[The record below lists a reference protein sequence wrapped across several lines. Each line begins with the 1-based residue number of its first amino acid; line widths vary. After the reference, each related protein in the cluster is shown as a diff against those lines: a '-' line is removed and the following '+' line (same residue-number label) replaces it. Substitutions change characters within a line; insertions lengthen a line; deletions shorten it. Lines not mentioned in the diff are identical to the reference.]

1 MIFTPFSGRL
11 RLAATL
17 LFLSF
22 FAAILS
28 PCANADAITIDA
40 SVAPVAP
47 TALNFATGGKSPS
60 GHELAVNNRYFTL
73 DGKPFFPV
81 MGEFH
86 YSRYPASEWEDEIL
100 KMKAGGINVISLYIF
115 WIHHEEVEGQFD
127 WAGQKDLRKFVEL
140 CAKHGMLVW
149 ARIGPWDHGEVR
161 NGGFPDWLVAKV
173 RVRRSNDPT
182 YLDYVAKFYDQ
193 IGQQLKGLFWK
204 DGGAI
209 IGVQVENEYH
219 PGRGGIEHM
228 NQLLHMAHASG
239 IDAPFYTETSWDNAA
254 VPSTGFLPVFGGYTE
269 QFWSNSLTEL
279 PPNQNF
285 FFDDIRAED
294 NVMGDLQPKNSG
306 YNTKYTDFPFLTA
319 EMGGGMAIAYHRR
332 PIMYADD
339 STAAALVKLG
349 SGITGLGYYMYHGGT
364 NPDGLTSLQETQSQP
379 DGAGYND
386 MEAKSYDFQAP
397 LGEFGQFHPSFFTM
411 KSLNMFVD
419 EFGSLL
425 APMAAYFPTQIPPS
439 TNDTATPRVA
449 VRSDGKS
456 AFIFINNYERNYPL
470 DEHKDFQV
478 SLQLPSGTL
487 QIPHS
492 PTTIPSGT
500 YTIWPVNLAIGGVNL
515 RYATAQL
522 LAKLSEPKLDTYVFM
537 AGPGVKPE
545 FAFEHALGDSV
556 IGLHGQTVTQKND
569 VATVSGFEPGT
580 DATIRITHAGQTTQV
595 IVLTHE
601 QGLNLY
607 KANVAGR
614 DRLFL
619 SQAGL
624 FFDEHQV
631 HLTSRNPADLKVG
644 VYPAFADPSL
654 NFTDEG
660 KDGVFHEY
668 AARVNDFP
676 SNILL
681 ATDAPIKPAAPSAPA
696 RVNPSP
702 RRHIVMEPSDADF
715 DRAAIWLVKIPPSV
729 LTETSARPVLQIDYE
744 GDVARLYAGDRFL
757 DDNFYKGT
765 TFEYGLWRLTP
776 QELQQGLD
784 LKILPLRQDTALFLE
799 KSARPDFTGN
809 QDVLKIKSIGIAWDY
824 RAVLSDASKPNL
836 AKFKIK

>member
-1 MIFTPFSGRL
+1 MATVL
-11 RLAATL
+11 TLAAITL
-17 LFLSF
+17 VAPSL
-22 FAAILS
+22 AR
-28 PCANADAITIDA
+28 ADAIVIDA
-40 SVAPVAP
+40 SMAPAAP
-47 TALNFATGGKSPS
+47 APLNFATGSKSPS

-73 DGKPFFPV
+73 DGQPFFPV

-86 YSRYPASEWEDEIL
+86 YARYPASEWEDEIL

-115 WIHHEEVEGQFD
+115 WIHHEETEGKFD
-127 WAGQKDLRKFVEL
+127 WSGDKNLRQFVQL
-140 CAKHGMLVW
+140 CAKHGLLVW

-173 RVRRSNDPT
+173 RARRSNDPT
-182 YLDYVAKFYDQ
+182 YLDYVGKFYDQ

-204 DGGAI
+204 DGGPI
-209 IGVQVENEYH
+209 VGVQVENEYH

-228 NQLLHMAHASG
+228 LQLLHMAHAAG
-239 IDAPFYTETSWDNAA
+239 IDAPFYTETGWDNAA
-254 VPSTGFLPVFGGYTE
+254 VPPKEFLPVFGGYTE

-285 FFDDIRAED
+285 FFDNIRAED
-294 NVMGDLQPKNSG
+294 NVMGDLSPKNAN

-411 KSLNMFVD
+411 KSINMFVD
-419 EFGSLL
+419 EFGSQL
-425 APMAAYFPTQIPPS
+425 APMAAYFPAQQPTS
-439 TNDTATPRVA
+439 TKDTSTPRVA
-449 VRSDGKS
+449 ARSDGKS

-470 DEHKDFQV
+470 DAHPDFQIA
-478 SLQLPSGTL
+478 LQLPSGPVL
-487 QIPHS
+487 VPHS
-492 PTTIPSGT
+492 PTSIPSGT
-500 YTIWPVNLAIGGVNL
+500 YAIWPVNFSLGDVTL

-522 LAKLSEPKLDTYVFM
+522 ECKISEPKLDTYVFM
-537 AGPGVKPE
+537 ATDGVKPE
-545 FAFEHALGDSV
+545 FTFESASGDSV

-569 VATVSGFEPGT
+569 VVAISNFQPGT
-580 DATIRITHAGQTTQV
+580 APAIRITDSARKYTDI
-595 IVLTHE
+595 IVLSHE

-619 SQAGL
+619 SKAGL
-624 FFDEHQV
+624 FFDDHQV
-631 HLTSRNPADLKVG
+631 HLTSRNPADLQVG
-644 VYPAFADPSL
+644 VYPAFEATSP
-654 NFTDEG
+654 NFSKGG
-660 KDGVFHEY
+660 KDGVFQEY
-668 AARVNDFP
+668 AAQVKPQPTTIDFLLNTPAGP
-676 SNILL
+676 SV
-681 ATDAPIKPAAPSAPA
+681 PA
-696 RVNPSP
+696 RVNS
-702 RRHIVMEPSDADF
+702 RRRVVMEPSDADF
-715 DRAAIWLVKIPPSV
+715 DRAGVWSLKVSDVVAN
-729 LTETSARPVLQIDYE
+729 ETARPVLQINYE
-744 GDVARLYAGDRFL
+744 GDVARLYSGNRFL

-776 QELQQGLD
+776 EELQKGLD

-799 KSARPDFTGN
+799 KSARPDFSSGL
-809 QDVLKIKSIGIAWDY
+809 DVLKIKSIGLAWDY
-824 RAVLSDASKPNL
+824 QAVLDATPKPRL
-836 AKFKIK
+836 APFRMK

>member
-1 MIFTPFSGRL
+1 MNNTPFFAHRRFSV
-11 RLAATL
+11 A
-17 LFLSF
+17 LFSLGL

-28 PCANADAITIDA
+28 PLAHADPITIDA
-40 SVAPVAP
+40 SVAPAAP
-47 TALNFATGGKSPS
+47 SPLNFATGGKSPS

-73 DGKPFFPV
+73 DGQPFFPV

-100 KMKAGGINVISLYIF
+100 KMKAGGITVISAYIF

-127 WAGQKDLRKFVEL
+127 WAGQKDLRHFVEL
-140 CAKHGMLVW
+140 CARHGLMVW
-149 ARIGPWDHGEVR
+149 VRIGPWDHGEVR

-173 RVRRSNDPT
+173 RARRSNDPT

-204 DGGAI
+204 DGGPI

-228 NQLLHMAHASG
+228 NQLLHMARASG
-239 IDAPFYTETSWDNAA
+239 IDAPFYTETGWDNAA
-254 VPSTGFLPVFGGYTE
+254 VPATGFLPVFGGYTE
-269 QFWSNSLTEL
+269 QFWSNSLNEL

-285 FFDDIRAED
+285 FFDNIRAED
-294 NVMGDLQPKNSG
+294 NVMGDLSPKNAN
-306 YNTKYTDFPFLTA
+306 YNTKYDNFPFLTA

-386 MEAKSYDFQAP
+386 MEQKSYDFQAP

-411 KSLNMFVD
+411 KAVNMFVD
-419 EFGSLL
+419 EFGSKL
-425 APMAAYFPTQIPPS
+425 APMAAYFPAQIPQS
-439 TNDTATPRVA
+439 TKDTATPRVA
-449 VRSDGKS
+449 ARSDGKA

-478 SLQLPSGTL
+478 SLKLPSGEIK
-487 QIPHS
+487 IPQQ

-500 YTIWPVNLAIGGVNL
+500 YAIWPVNFDIGGVNL
-515 RYATAQL
+515 RYATADL
-522 LAKLSEPKLDTYVFM
+522 LCKLSEPKADTYVFM
-537 AGPGVKPE
+537 ETAGVNPE
-545 FAFEHALGDSV
+545 FTFDYAPGDV
-556 IGLHGQTVTQKND
+556 VACLHGHGANQNGVSINNGID
-569 VATVSGFEPGT
+569 CGPEVAIQVF
-580 DATIRITHAGQTTQV
+580 HAGKTTQI

-601 QGLNLY
+601 QGLNFY
-607 KANVAGR
+607 KAKVGGR

-624 FFDEHQV
+624 FFDDDQV

-644 VYPAFADPSL
+644 VYPVFADTGP
-654 NFTDEG
+654 NFPAAG
-660 KDGVFHEY
+660 KDGIFQVY
-668 AARVNDFP
+668 VANLNNLP
-676 SNILL
+676 GKILL
-681 ATDAPIKPAAPSAPA
+681 STDTPTKPAAPSVPA
-696 RVNPSP
+696 KVNP
-702 RRHIVMEPSDADF
+702 RRRVVMEPNDADF
-715 DRAAIWLVKIPPSV
+715 DRAAVWSLKIPSGV
-729 LTETSARPVLQIDYE
+729 LTESPHQPVLQIDYE

-776 QELQQGLD
+776 EEIQKGLD

-799 KSARPDFTGN
+799 KSARPEFTGG
-809 QDVLKIKSIGIAWDY
+809 QDVLKIKSISIAWDY
-824 RAVLSDASKPNL
+824 TAVLSDASKPNL
-836 AKFKIK
+836 AKFKGKQ